1 MVPITSFAVHVT
13 YTCPLA
19 CAHCCFS
26 SDPSNKDRLPIN
38 HIMKAIEV
46 VSAFGIKMVAF
57 TGGEL
62 FLLGKNLVT
71 AVALASRKGITPR
84 VVTSAHWAT
93 TERIAEQRLIELK
106 EAGLSELS
114 ISWDDYHEEFVSF
127 ENVRRAFSISKKL
140 GITTAIS
147 IVQAS
152 TSKWTADR
160 VRQELGN
167 IASETDVIVE
177 SPLNQTGRASE
188 VLTKEGVRDRRFIGP
203 CPYVLTGPTLSA
215 KNKLLACCGVIPE
228 TEDLVIDSNP
238 SAETINASID
248 RARRSALF
256 NWLYLRGPYA
266 LMEYIQRTFNV
277 DIPKLESIGGNC
289 EACKILFE
297 TPAIN
302 RYIRI
307 SMMKKSEQISSELQ
321 ILDSLGLLS
330 SDGVMGLW
338 TDGKTCVDTGL
349 YRTTSPSS
357 HGEDHARAEN
367 RDTYIPS

>member
-1 MVPITSFAVHVT
+1 MVPITSFAIHVT

-26 SDPSNKDRLPIN
+26 SSPSNRDRLSID
-38 HIMKAIEV
+38 HILKAIEA
-46 VSAFGIKMVAF
+46 VSVFGIKMIAF
-57 TGGEL
+57 TGGEP
-62 FLLGKNLVT
+62 FLLGKNLVA
-71 AVALASRKGITPR
+71 AVALTYEKGITPR
-84 VVTSAHWAT
+84 IVTSAHWAT

-147 IVQAS
+147 IVQSSA
-152 TSKWTADR
+152 SKWTADR
-160 VRQELGN
+160 VRQELGC

-188 VLTKEGVRDRRFIGP
+188 VLTEEGVRDRRFIGP
-203 CPYVLTGPTLSA
+203 CPYILTGPTLSA

-238 SAETINASID
+238 NAETISTSID
-248 RARRSALF
+248 RARKSALF
-256 NWLYLRGPYA
+256 NWLHLRGPYA
-266 LMEYIQRTFNV
+266 LMEYIQKTFNV
-277 DIPKLESIGGNC
+277 DIPNIESIGGNC

-297 TPAIN
+297 TPTIN
-302 RYIRI
+302 RYIRV
-307 SMMKKSEQISSELQ
+307 SMSQKTEQISSELQ
-321 ILDSLGLLS
+321 VLNSLGLLS
-330 SDGVMGLW
+330 SDGIMGLW
-338 TDGKTCVDTGL
+338 TDGKTCVDTSL
-349 YRTTSPSS
+349 YRTHPSS
-357 HGEDHARAEN
+357 HGEDHA
-367 RDTYIPS
+367 